1 MGEET
6 KQETGS
12 THGTAAQGAA
22 DAAGGTEPGRE
33 ADAAQQADAKKT
45 YDGVYIAQMRA
56 DFEKER
62 QAAVEAAVEEA
73 LKKEKMSAEDKAR
86 YEADQ
91 RQKDIEQREKEIAL
105 RELKADAKGMLAKEK
120 LSDSFV
126 DMVVGADAETTQNNI
141 NTLRAAIDAEVQ
153 LQVEARLKGKAPR
166 TGSGDNS
173 SGTSDMEAQMNK
185 IMGL

>member
-12 THGTAAQGAA
+12 AQETAAQGAEGPASEAKTGKAA
-22 DAAGGTEPGRE
+22 DSEKKYD
-33 ADAAQQADAKKT
+33 DA
-45 YDGVYIAQMRA
+45 YIAQMRA

-62 QAAVEAAVEEA
+62 QAAVEEA
-73 LKKEKMSAEDKAR
+73 LKKEKMSAEDKAN

-91 RQKDIEQREKEIAL
+91 RQKDIERREKEIAL

-120 LSDSFV
+120 LSDSFT
-126 DMVVGADAETTQNNI
+126 DMVVGADAETTQKNI
-141 NTLRAAIDAEVQ
+141 NALKAAIDAEVQ

-166 TGSGDNS
+166 TGSGDS
-173 SGTSDMEAQMNK
+173 SGGTSDMEAQMNK

>member
-12 THGTAAQGAA
+12 AQETAALGAA
-22 DAAGGTEPGRE
+22 DAASGSETGKASGS
-33 ADAAQQADAKKT
+33 AQQTDSKRT
-45 YDGVYIAQMRA
+45 YDDAYIAQMRA

-62 QAAVEAAVEEA
+62 QAAVEEA
-73 LKKEKMSAEDKAR
+73 LKKEKMSAEDKAK

-91 RQKDIEQREKEIAL
+91 RQKEIEQREKEIAL

-120 LSDSFV
+120 LSDSFA
-126 DMVVGADAETTQNNI
+126 DMVVGADVETTQKNVNA
-141 NTLRAAIDAEVQ
+141 LKAAIDAEVQ

-166 TGSGDNS
+166 TGSGDDGG
-173 SGTSDMEAQMNK
+173 GTSDMEAQMNK

>member
-12 THGTAAQGAA
+12 AQGTAAQGAA
-22 DAAGGTEPGRE
+22 DAAGGTEPGRA
-33 ADAAQQADAKKT
+33 ADAAQQADEKKT

-62 QAAVEAAVEEA
+62 KAAIEAAVAEA
-73 LKKEKMSAEDKAR
+73 LKKEKMSAEDKAK

-91 RQKDIEQREKEIAL
+91 RQKHIEQREKEIAL

-120 LSDSFV
+120 LSDSFA
-126 DMVVGADAETTQNNI
+126 DMVVGADAEATQKSVNA
-141 NTLRAAIDAEVQ
+141 LKAAIDAEVQ
-153 LQVEARLKGKAPR
+153 IQVEARLKGKAPR
-166 TGSGDNS
+166 TGSGD
-173 SGTSDMEAQMNK
+173 SGGGISDMEAQMNK

>member
-12 THGTAAQGAA
+12 AQETAAQGTV
-22 DAAGGTEPGRE
+22 DAASGSETGKAPG
-33 ADAAQQADAKKT
+33 AAQQADSKKT
-45 YDGVYIAQMRA
+45 YDDAYIAQMRA
-56 DFEKER
+56 DFEKDR
-62 QAAVEAAVEEA
+62 QAAVEEA
-73 LKKEKMSAEDKAR
+73 LKKERMSAEDKAK

-91 RQKDIEQREKEIAL
+91 RQKEIEQREKEIAL

-141 NTLRAAIDAEVQ
+141 NTLKAAIDAEVQ

-173 SGTSDMEAQMNK
+173 SAASDMEAQMDK

>member
-12 THGTAAQGAA
+12 AQETAAQGAV
-22 DAAGGTEPGRE
+22 DAASGSETGK
-33 ADAAQQADAKKT
+33 QQTDSKKT
-45 YDGVYIAQMRA
+45 YDDAYIAQMRA
-56 DFEKER
+56 DFEKDR
-62 QAAVEAAVEEA
+62 QAAVEEA
-73 LKKEKMSAEDKAR
+73 LKKERMSAEDKAK

-120 LSDSFV
+120 LSGSFV
-126 DMVVGADAETTQNNI
+126 DMVVGADAEATQKNVNA
-141 NTLRAAIDAEVQ
+141 LKAAIDAEVQ
-153 LQVEARLKGKAPR
+153 LQVEARLKGKAPK
-166 TGSGDNS
+166 TGSGD
-173 SGTSDMEAQMNK
+173 SGSAASDMEAQMDK

>member
-6 KQETGS
+6 KQDTGAAQ
-12 THGTAAQGAA
+12 GTAEQGAA
-22 DAAGGTEPGRE
+22 DAAGGTET
-33 ADAAQQADAKKT
+33 AQPADAKKT
-45 YDGVYIAQMRA
+45 YDGAYIAQMRA

-62 QAAVEAAVEEA
+62 QAAVEEA

-91 RQKDIEQREKEIAL
+91 RQKDIEQREKELVL
-105 RELKADAKGMLAKEK
+105 RELKADARGMLSKER

-126 DMVVGADAETTQNNI
+126 DMVVGADAEATQKNVQA
-141 NTLRAAIDAEVQ
+141 LKAAIDAEVQ

-166 TGSGDNS
+166 TGSGDS
-173 SGTSDMEAQMNK
+173 GGGTSDMEAQINK